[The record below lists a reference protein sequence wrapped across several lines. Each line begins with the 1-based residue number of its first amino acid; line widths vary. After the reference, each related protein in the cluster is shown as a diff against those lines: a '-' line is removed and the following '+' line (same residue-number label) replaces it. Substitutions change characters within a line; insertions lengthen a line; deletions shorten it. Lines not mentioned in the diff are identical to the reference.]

1 MDQRLLVRESRHP
14 SKSDMAKNLAVFV
27 VALTVFEK
35 KNIVKM
41 ATRESNRLGS
51 AMSASPR
58 RRNTSPRHYKDA
70 PIGHGDDALN
80 SRSNTGGAAR
90 GDKNVVRGKYLTLHY
105 WGIADHKMDSWIEDQ
120 ERENPG
126 YYYKSRD
133 KINHAKWAVM
143 FERIRD
149 RSYVYN

>member
-1 MDQRLLVRESRHP
+1 
-14 SKSDMAKNLAVFV
+14 V
-27 VALTVFEK
+27 VALTVVEK
-35 KNIVKM
+35 KYIVKM

>member
-1 MDQRLLVRESRHP
+1 
-14 SKSDMAKNLAVFV
+14 V
-27 VALTVFEK
+27 VALTVVEK
-35 KNIVKM
+35 KCIVKM

-149 RSYVYN
+149 RSYVYNYTPPKRRCWKEEQKMKSGLSSTF